1 MSGGAGRSSSTRV
14 MGGQCHSTCDENS
27 QAFPAASMCN
37 HIGWERLSTGPRAV
51 ISEVPHRIFGLKR
64 LKNTFFDS
72 RNIDFSLNLKNFL
85 NHKTS

>member
-1 MSGGAGRSSSTRV
+1 

-27 QAFPAASMCN
+27 QAFPAASMCK